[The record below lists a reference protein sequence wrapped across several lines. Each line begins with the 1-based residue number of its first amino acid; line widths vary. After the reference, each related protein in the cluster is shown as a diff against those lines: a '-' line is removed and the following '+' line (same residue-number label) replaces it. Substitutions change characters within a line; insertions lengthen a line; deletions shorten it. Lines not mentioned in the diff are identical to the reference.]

1 MIDQREYG
9 LFSEWL
15 AWYATSHTTAITL
28 DQMTQAMRSV
38 QEFLVDFAECELGVE
53 MTTEELLQ
61 AMLQWDAQR
70 VMQ

>member
-1 MIDQREYG
+1 MIDQREYD
-9 LFSEWL
+9 LFSAWL
-15 AWYATSHTTAITL
+15 AWYAESHTAITL

-38 QEFLVDFAECELGVE
+38 QEFIADFAECQLGVA

-61 AMLQWDAQR
+61 AMLQWDSQR